1 MAQKNN
7 SPSTQLI
14 YYVSPS
20 GKIHESSCR
29 HCQPD
34 KEGWQKLDSFLQGF
48 TEGYQPCRL
57 CCPSEAEIKI
67 IQEELTEKSDISTV
81 ETENYVISTPE
92 ESPQIEETT
101 ISATEEIK
109 TTPLKEVV
117 KNTKKNQ
124 EKKSEKAKDSANVK
138 QDESEKTKDS
148 VNVKQEKSEKTK
160 DSENVKQEESEKT
173 KDSENV
179 KQEESEKTKDS
190 VNVKQEKSEKTK
202 DSVNVKQDESEKTKD
217 SVNVKQKKSE
227 KTKDSLTVKQEK
239 SEKTK
244 DSKKQGSQEKKPEVE
259 KKRYKIL
266 AGNGCHQAIAEIQG
280 ILVPPHNEEAPFLL
294 ILPDGFQLEA
304 TFKNPR
310 LKWLAH
316 NTEVALGAHW
326 FRVYPKMK
334 DDKLISVQIIAW
346 DKGMPSNPRGEE
358 TWEFIGVWT
367 AQKNITVQRSMTMED
382 IRKIAKE
389 TGFIKKFKY
398 TFINSFDFAKQKKLW
413 MGYVYKLIC
422 RRKGDVLEIKKV
434 IPYACPRIKPEPK
447 NFIKDDNRDNSY
459 NKGDKKDFKPKTFKP
474 KIK

>member
-7 SPSTQLI
+7 SPSTPLI

-20 GKIHESSCR
+20 GKIHERSCR

-67 IQEELTEKSDISTV
+67 LQEKSSISIVDKEDSVTPQELPSIE
-81 ETENYVISTPE
+81 ETTIPISQ
-92 ESPQIEETT
+92 ESSNIEETT
-101 ISATEEIK
+101 ISQTEETQTI
-109 TTPLKEVV
+109 PVKEVTDSEETSPKV
-117 KNTKKNQ
+117 KDKESVKEEVKK
-124 EKKSEKAKDSANVK
+124 KKSVK
-138 QDESEKTKDS
+138 ES
-148 VNVKQEKSEKTK
+148 KSEKTQDSTSNDVKNDKSESKK
-160 DSENVKQEESEKT
+160 DAKTKKQPSEN
-173 KDSENV
+173 
-179 KQEESEKTKDS
+179 
-190 VNVKQEKSEKTK
+190 KQEKVEK
-202 DSVNVKQDESEKTKD
+202 
-217 SVNVKQKKSE
+217 
-227 KTKDSLTVKQEK
+227 
-239 SEKTK
+239 
-244 DSKKQGSQEKKPEVE
+244 VE

-266 AGNGCHQAIAEIQG
+266 AGNGCHQAIAELQG

-294 ILPDGFQLEA
+294 ILPDGFQMEA

-316 NTEVALGAHW
+316 NTDAVVGSHW

-367 AQKNITVQRSMTMED
+367 AQRNVTVQRSMTMDD

-398 TFINSFDFAKQKKLW
+398 TFINSFDFVKQKKLW

-422 RRKGDVLEIKKV
+422 KRKGDVLEIKKV

-447 NFIKDDNRDNSY
+447 NFIKDNNRDNNY

-474 KIK
+474 KVKE

>member
-7 SPSTQLI
+7 SPSTPPI
-14 YYVSPS
+14 YYLSPS
-20 GKIHESSCR
+20 GKIHAQSCR

-48 TEGYQPCRL
+48 NEGNQPCRL
-57 CCPSEAEIKI
+57 CCPSESEIKI
-67 IQEELTEKSDISTV
+67 LQEQLNTSIVNTEDFVTSS
-81 ETENYVISTPE
+81 
-92 ESPQIEETT
+92 ESPKVEEVTISEKEETKT
-101 ISATEEIK
+101 KPVEEVI
-109 TTPLKEVV
+109 
-117 KNTKKNQ
+117 KNTQ
-124 EKKSEKAKDSANVK
+124 VK
-138 QDESEKTKDS
+138 QS
-148 VNVKQEKSEKTK
+148 KSEKTK
-160 DSENVKQEESEKT
+160 DSTSTDVK
-173 KDSENV
+173 N
-179 KQEESEKTKDS
+179 
-190 VNVKQEKSEKTK
+190 NKSDNK
-202 DSVNVKQDESEKTKD
+202 
-217 SVNVKQKKSE
+217 
-227 KTKDSLTVKQEK
+227 
-239 SEKTK
+239 K
-244 DSKKQGSQEKKPEVE
+244 DSKAKKQSSQEKKEQVE

-294 ILPDGFQLEA
+294 ILPDGFQLEV

-310 LKWLAH
+310 LKWIAY
-316 NTEVALGAHW
+316 NNPEAVIGSHW

-389 TGFIKKFKY
+389 TGFIKKFKF
-398 TFINSFDFAKQKKLW
+398 TFINSFDFVKQKKLW

-434 IPYACPRIKPEPK
+434 IPYACPRVKPEPK
-447 NFIKDDNRDNSY
+447 NFTKDNDRDKKY

-474 KIK
+474 KNKE

>member
-7 SPSTQLI
+7 SPSTLSI

-67 IQEELTEKSDISTV
+67 LQESSSNSIELT
-81 ETENYVISTPE
+81 E
-92 ESPQIEETT
+92 ESPQEVT
-101 ISATEEIK
+101 IPEKEKTQATSITEVAEDAKESKSKK
-109 TTPLKEVV
+109 TQDSPSSDV
-117 KNTKKNQ
+117 KND
-124 EKKSEKAKDSANVK
+124 KSES
-138 QDESEKTKDS
+138 
-148 VNVKQEKSEKTK
+148 
-160 DSENVKQEESEKT
+160 
-173 KDSENV
+173 
-179 KQEESEKTKDS
+179 
-190 VNVKQEKSEKTK
+190 
-202 DSVNVKQDESEKTKD
+202 
-217 SVNVKQKKSE
+217 KKE
-227 KTKDSLTVKQEK
+227 ATV
-239 SEKTK
+239 
-244 DSKKQGSQEKKPEVE
+244 KKQGSQEKKPEVE

-280 ILVPPHNEEAPFLL
+280 ILIPPHEENAPFLI

-310 LKWLAH
+310 LKWIAY
-316 NTEVALGAHW
+316 NNPEAVIGAHW

-346 DKGMPSNPRGEE
+346 DKGMPTNPREEE

-367 AQKNITVQRSMTMED
+367 AQRNITVQRSMTMEE

-398 TFINSFDFAKQKKLW
+398 TFINSFDFVKQKKLW

-422 RRKGDVLEIKKV
+422 RRKGDVLEIKRV
-434 IPYACPRIKPEPK
+434 IPYACPRFKPEPK
-447 NFIKDDNRDNSY
+447 NFTKDNDRDKKY

-474 KIK
+474 KSKE